1 MTEWYAFQV
10 LTTPGP
16 LTTDAPVGG
25 RDETVDE
32 IAENGGFALRNLR
45 KLSVQGR
52 EVERTVSS
60 QARASAKEAS
70 VVRGSTITVSP
81 AAAG

>member
-16 LTTDAPVGG
+16 LTTDAPVTAG
-25 RDETVDE
+25 DETTGE
-32 IAENGGFALRNLR
+32 IAENGGFAFRNLR
-45 KLSVQGR
+45 NSSAQGR

-60 QARASAKEAS
+60 QARASAKETS